1 MAAGMENI
9 DVPTTQGPL
18 KAYLAVPGGRDRGAG
33 VIVLH
38 EAFGLNDDIRAH
50 ADHLAAEG
58 YVALAPDLYT
68 RGGPLR
74 CLARTMMALARGR
87 GPAFDDIE
95 ACRSWLVAHEPST
108 KRVGI
113 IGFCMGRGFAI

>member
-38 EAFGLNDDIRAH
+38 EAFGLNDDIRSH

-58 YVALAPDLYT
+58 YVAVAPDLYT

-74 CLARTMMALARGR
+74 CLAGTMMALTRGTGR
-87 GPAFDDIE
+87 AFDDIE
-95 ACRSWLVAHEPST
+95 ACRTWLSNHERCT
-108 KRVGI
+108 GQL
-113 IGFCMGRGFAI
+113 